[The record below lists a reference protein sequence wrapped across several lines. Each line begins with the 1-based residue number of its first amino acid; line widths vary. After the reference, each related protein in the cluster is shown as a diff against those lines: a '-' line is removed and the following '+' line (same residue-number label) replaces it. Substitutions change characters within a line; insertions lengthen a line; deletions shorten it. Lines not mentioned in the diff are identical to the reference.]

1 MAVITLFSAAGSPG
15 VTVSAL
21 GMALAWQ
28 RSLMLVDADPSG
40 ASAIPAGYLQGQTS
54 HDRGLLDLAVAN
66 RMGDLSSAIATVSM
80 TLPGSRVAFVPGV
93 RSHQQA
99 ASVTTLWEPLGGVL
113 RGMEQRGA
121 DVIVDAGRIGLE
133 HAPQP
138 LVTSADLALLVVRS
152 DLPAAAGAAIDHLLT
167 LHPFTPQARV
177 EAKAAG
183 KQPNILVIWGDDI
196 GISNLSCYSD
206 GLMGYRTPNID
217 RLATEGMRFTDSYG
231 EQSCTAGRAS
241 FITGQSV
248 YRTGMSKVGMP
259 GVDVGFRR
267 VSPSHRLLESRGV
280 HALSAVCHPNRQCP
294 VVLVDGHLHPRIV
307 WVAGIH
313 RVVDEVADN
322 SDQFLAG
329 QQQFV

>member
-80 TLPGSRVAFVPGV
+80 TLPDSRVAFVPGV

-152 DLPAAAGAAIDHLLT
+152 DLPAAAGARSWAQAMKEKFLGFGTEHQLGLLVVGPGRPYGSRELRSVLGLPVIAELPWDPET
-167 LHPFTPQARV
+167 ASVLHAGTAPRKNFDGSPLNRALRTAVSTTQSLI
-177 EAKAAG
+177 AANRQRLG
-183 KQPNILVIWGDDI
+183 ERTQQPN
-196 GISNLSCYSD
+196 
-206 GLMGYRTPNID
+206 R
-217 RLATEGMRFTDSYG
+217 E
-231 EQSCTAGRAS
+231 
-241 FITGQSV
+241 
-248 YRTGMSKVGMP
+248 
-259 GVDVGFRR
+259 DVRHG
-267 VSPSHRLLESRGV
+267 
-280 HALSAVCHPNRQCP
+280 
-294 VVLVDGHLHPRIV
+294 
-307 WVAGIH
+307 
-313 RVVDEVADN
+313 
-322 SDQFLAG
+322 
-329 QQQFV
+329 